1 MTRMQEKKERKILF
15 SALAMIVSF
24 ASAPVVLEY
33 FNGLFEQV
41 GIRGIVPMTVGE
53 YATYLGT
60 VSAIVWAVYAFGAER
75 TDKERQDQTQKNNER
90 PELSFLLR
98 NDGVIT
104 VRNVG
109 AFDAVCVSN
118 CDKPLID
125 RLPPAKEINLA
136 WVGLDD
142 FEDLVLRYEEIIVI
156 DEYVIQDISGL
167 NVDIFAYSINGVLWS
182 YECDLSFDGQSRIVV
197 SESWS

>member
-15 SALAMIVSF
+15 SALAMIVAF

-90 PELSFLLR
+90 PELHFMLHS
-98 NDGVIT
+98 DGVIT
-104 VRNVG
+104 IRNIG

-118 CDKPLID
+118 CDIPLVD
-125 RLPPAKEINLA
+125 RLSPAGEINLA
-136 WVGLDD
+136 WIGLDD
-142 FEDLVLRYEEIIVI
+142 FEDLILKYEEIIVI
-156 DEYVIQDISGL
+156 DEYVISNITGLDIS
-167 NVDIFAYSINGVLWS
+167 IFAYSINGVLWS
-182 YECDLSFDGQSRIVV
+182 YECDLSFDGKSRIVV
-197 SESWS
+197 SEG